1 MLIFI
6 PVASSA
12 GSLSVTV
19 ATNKPQYS
27 PGDVVSVSGKVQD
40 SQSNAVAGAIISIQ
54 VNNPSGESIYVQTVN
69 SDSSGAYSV
78 SFTLAETSTPGQ
90 YTVYVTATSPG
101 YTNAPPAQTQFTVA
115 GQPVS
120 STTSVSTS
128 SQTSTQPPSKCLIAT
143 ATYGSELSPEVTLL
157 RHFRDS
163 EILQTYAGTNFMIAF
178 NAFYYS
184 FSPQVA
190 SYITS
195 RALLRST
202 MKVILY
208 PLIGILYMADRLFAA
223 LSFDMELAVTI
234 TGIFAGA
241 AIGLVYALPIAVA
254 FSRLISSKS
263 RVTRL
268 RIVRAILLTGVL
280 SIAGLIGAEALRLGT
295 LMIVSSA
302 TVVLSSI
309 ALGALTILRL
319 SWALAPRKRH

>member
-1 MLIFI
+1 
-6 PVASSA
+6 
-12 GSLSVTV
+12 
-19 ATNKPQYS
+19 
-27 PGDVVSVSGKVQD
+27 
-40 SQSNAVAGAIISIQ
+40 
-54 VNNPSGESIYVQTVN
+54 
-69 SDSSGAYSV
+69 
-78 SFTLAETSTPGQ
+78 
-90 YTVYVTATSPG
+90 
-101 YTNAPPAQTQFTVA
+101 
-115 GQPVS
+115 
-120 STTSVSTS
+120 
-128 SQTSTQPPSKCLIAT
+128 
-143 ATYGSELSPEVTLL
+143 
-157 RHFRDS
+157 
-163 EILQTYAGTNFMIAF
+163 
-178 NAFYYS
+178 
-184 FSPQVA
+184 
-190 SYITS
+190 
-195 RALLRST
+195 